1 MARILE
7 EAPGVKILAVSGGM
21 VLDRTGP
28 PEDAEALG
36 ADASLSKPFAVGEF
50 RAAVE
55 GLLRA

>member
-28 PEDAEALG
+28 PEDAEALR